1 MRRAYVLGV
10 LSALVAASVWA
21 ETTPPSYPFRYST
34 LDRSGALSLRPTSEA
49 TGLSFT
55 LNAETFD
62 KAIGLDADGGPADET
77 ADETVAEWRPVAFVP
92 PTVTVTAISVAIP
105 GTDAPAFITVTPVV
119 EEGETESVR
128 FGLVTDA
135 TAAETVS
142 LVGADGIARTATLRT
157 YVSDA
162 GVTLKPGQA
171 CAFAFDGTEVGTTP
185 RNFYTFDGAPHLRV
199 SGSATITRH
208 VLSISDGEEHSFA
221 TLANFDESKDQ
232 ADQVFVVEFSGA
244 GGTLNVDGTL
254 DHAPLVL
261 GTSVKSES
269 AKVSFAA
276 CSSFT
281 TSLSL
286 RDGEGQG
293 EQGGITFIG
302 GSDTRWEPTDLL
314 LACDFTLAAPLIVEK
329 TIPIPAGRTF
339 RLELDQP
346 VGSEKNLPNLSFAD
360 ATSRLELASDAAS
373 PEENPLGIPSKYQT
387 MLCTQ
392 SGTLVLDR
400 NVSADGFTISDLR
413 AYNELSANRP
423 LETHV
428 ILRDGHTY
436 DFGSMLG
443 FVDLFD
449 TPIGKATLTV
459 EGGTVEVSTL
469 SLTATD
475 ATLDIRGGTVTANT
489 LAGIEAGT
497 RTAVS
502 VAKGATLTLNNGLA
516 EGTDSTAGVLNLTV
530 EGTLELG
537 GDLHMT
543 PALRRTLR
551 VEDGTIHATSAVK
564 IECPDGGTSTAEDY
578 LTVSGGGTLSGPL
591 TVDSVT
597 GNGTLKIGQGAT
609 VTTLYAYNGT
619 IEGTIE
625 GTGMIGAF
633 TGDLGD
639 VTLGGDWLTGEG
651 KTLADVVAKAQNYH
665 GTLGFT
671 AGTAAAPKTIDFA
684 AVAELTELPGAFRV
698 NDYQKIIMRL
708 DQYIDATVR
717 WPANPQGVE
726 LTLIESGAYGGEAEI
741 PAVPAGVT
749 FEFKYYDA
757 AGGLVEREEGDDY
770 RRDPSEDGVSD
781 ELTWE
786 NAVFTGQGAW
796 IDVEF
801 DGTSANTGWFN
812 LGKQNGCL
820 VGVEGPDYG
829 AVTAN
834 DRFFVA
840 MGHPVSEGMTL
851 GYRPYVAESA
861 LPSFPEEWSLA
872 VRMTAPSS
880 ENKCI
885 LAIGNNYANATAST
899 YSLVFATGAVE
910 EDGTTEVVLWKFDGY
925 ADGAA
930 QPAQDLPAK
939 AIHELFR
946 VKVADAQSAPH
957 VFSVVCDGATLNL
970 YMDGAWLNAINV
982 PDQTLSGG
990 LQLGQQLGGSRVSAS
1005 ARSRAGDVA
1014 VADGGA
1020 VDYIRFYKGAFP
1032 ETAMV
1037 EMADRTPY
1045 VRENLRYV
1053 RYVPRMTMPPDLEL
1067 GDYEKPAEQPE
1078 NETWIQENAWL
1089 EQTWD
1094 GTKWVNRAL
1103 VDQPAEGAECR
1114 ILVAAGEHAIQVNVE
1129 RQVEAK
1135 AADGTVTNAGRY
1147 FYSPNRTYA
1156 SLVVRAQDAATSA
1169 ATLRLVPYG
1178 VTKPES
1184 GDTMNARPWETQLL
1198 ESAWFKV
1205 PEESSPGN
1213 RTGFRYGTL
1222 RFTGG
1227 AGDPIND
1234 DNSDS
1239 AITNFYGAAYLLD
1252 AATSGEGM
1260 NGIFDAG
1267 VCYLSKYAQVVLEG
1281 DSIQSTLEMVA
1292 GLSLT
1297 RGVTAEEVTRQLTG
1311 PVVLRGTTEEGKD
1324 YVLGHDGVGK
1334 DQASEDVWVPFF
1346 GADSTWKF
1354 YDDTRVEGGTDNAN
1368 GVKSGLFARGV
1379 RATGRLFLDF
1389 TAAKGQ
1395 AKYKAGSNFSEQAW
1409 YRYNYEGEAA
1419 PGATGKTAEEAN
1431 ADDFAQAVAFQIR
1444 LCRDAGDIVTL
1455 TLDAVPDAD
1464 VQTFHVEESARTTG
1478 DPLTLALETKDGGK
1492 PLTVWQRV
1500 IAAARLDV
1508 SNNGKGNALNLRPEG
1523 PTSARRTPIHR
1534 GNSTRGAYI
1543 VGTSRVDWDF
1553 GAESSVPRLEVV
1565 PGAELTFAV
1574 GQNFR
1579 RYGTTLVAQG
1589 KDERTFPDE
1598 GSDEGPTMEDMM
1610 GGAWIHHV
1618 SAAPFL
1624 GQDIELGEGAYLGFH
1639 AEAEAQASAER
1650 EEGVVLAG
1658 ELRLTGNAT
1667 LRADYNNVVDPTA
1680 EPRIPHFT
1688 AAGGI
1693 RATKPGVTL
1702 IVDAPTHQVT
1712 GGATQAAD
1720 TGKKFVDWNCLTTN
1734 LTGTNLHLW
1743 KTGPGTVTFFSTE
1756 PPSVSGKV
1764 TVEEGTLAVTAAANT
1779 TIGAQGLHVKAG
1791 ATLADSGR
1799 MAGESRRLAIVPG
1812 GQTLSGGGTV
1822 DGVLRLESGAT
1833 YVAAQDEALT
1843 VTGGLAV
1850 GDGGTADINVTL
1862 PTGTT
1867 EGGAAYVGD
1876 TPYLISG
1883 REERNVRR
1891 RLRPTLNDARWDA
1904 IAWLQDGKTFYAA
1917 RKPAMPV
1924 PSDLGEGNATANA
1937 WHDGF
1942 EDLMVRQYQ
1951 SLGHAYVG
1959 ATQGRTRAGT
1969 AHLSASQIN
1978 DALYAF
1984 SGISAFHAADEA
1996 ATAERRTY
2004 IDAHNFYVAYE
2015 FGISRMAL
2023 ATVNDEESVVVEVKV
2038 RNALADTFGK
2048 AFAEGG
2054 AAEPAAFRSGTKIAF
2069 LAVKNGQAEPL
2080 PTYVT
2085 VKEVVADLSGTPLV
2099 DSATRA
2105 ETDVRYFAL
2114 PYAALKDYF
2123 GNAPILLRPSATN
2136 PVELPAQQ

>member
-1 MRRAYVLGV
+1 MSKWQLFWAM
-10 LSALVAASVWA
+10 AAMAAMAAMPLFA
-21 ETTPPSYPFRYST
+21 ETPTDDYTFRYST
-34 LDRSGALSLRPTSEA
+34 LDRVGELAVRPTSDA
-49 TGLSFT
+49 NDLSFT
-55 LNAETFD
+55 LDAETFD
-62 KAIGLDADGGPADET
+62 KAIGLGAAGGPAG
-77 ADETVAEWRPVAFVP
+77 ETVTEWRPVAFVP

-105 GTDAPAFITVTPVV
+105 GTEAPASLTVTPPDGGTAVTFKLTP
-119 EEGETESVR
+119 GDAESVT
-128 FGLVTDA
+128 LTD
-135 TAAETVS
+135 T
-142 LVGADGIARTATLRT
+142 DGTTDTATLCT
-157 YVSDA
+157 YESTT
-162 GVTLKPGQA
+162 GVTLAPGQA
-171 CAFAFDGTEVGTTP
+171 CRFAFDGTEVGTTP

-208 VLSISDGEEHSFA
+208 VLSISDGRKHSFA
-221 TLANFDESKDQ
+221 TLAGFDESMDQ
-232 ADQVFVVEFSGA
+232 ADQVFVVEFSGS
-244 GGTLNVDGTL
+244 GGTLQMDAPLQN
-254 DHAPLVL
+254 APLVI
-261 GTSVKSES
+261 GSSVSSTE
-269 AKVSFAA
+269 AAVEAAVSFDSAFA
-276 CSSFT
+276 VP
-281 TSLSL
+281 LSL
-286 RDGEGQG
+286 RDGEGGKGSLSLTFG
-293 EQGGITFIG
+293 EGASFNP
-302 GSDTRWEPTDLL
+302 SALL
-314 LACDFTLAAPLIVEK
+314 LACDVTLKSPVNLPEEAWLATHDV
-329 TIPIPAGRTF
+329 PIPAGRTF
-339 RLELDQP
+339 RLELASP
-346 VGSEKNLPNLSFAD
+346 VGSEDNLPNLSFAD
-360 ATSRLELASDAAS
+360 ATSRLELASNAIGTDG
-373 PEENPLGIPSKYQT
+373 NPLGIPAKYQE
-387 MLCTQ
+387 MLNTQ

-400 NVSADGFTISDLR
+400 NVTASSGAFYATAQNLDFTLILTGDHTFDFGAFFTIDDYGDYGLPSNFRSFTLIQESGESIFGSQFSLNATER
-413 AYNELSANRP
+413 N
-423 LETHV
+423 V
-428 ILRDGHTY
+428 IRVEGGTSTI
-436 DFGSMLG
+436 GSMLG
-443 FVDLFD
+443 F
-449 TPIGKATLTV
+449 P
-459 EGGTVEVSTL
+459 
-469 SLTATD
+469 
-475 ATLDIRGGTVTANT
+475 
-489 LAGIEAGT
+489 AGSIT
-497 RTAVS
+497 SIS
-502 VAKGATLTLNNGLA
+502 VADGATLTLNKGLA
-516 EGTDSTAGVLNLTV
+516 EGTDSTAGVFNLTV
-530 EGTLELG
+530 AGTLELG
-537 GDLHMT
+537 GNLNMT

-564 IECPDGGTSTAEDY
+564 IECTDGGTSTAEDY

-1227 AGDPIND
+1227 AGDPIT
-1234 DNSDS
+1234 SDP
-1239 AITNFYGAAYLLD
+1239 AITNFHGAGYLID
-1252 AATSGEGM
+1252 AASVGVD
-1260 NGIFDAG
+1260 GIYDAG
-1267 VCYLSKYAQVVLEG
+1267 VCYLSKYGNVELLPNGE
-1281 DSIQSTLEMVA
+1281 SPLLSRLTMVA
-1292 GLSLT
+1292 GMSLT
-1297 RGVTAEEVTRQLTG
+1297 RGVMDEVARWQLTG
-1311 PVVLRGTTEEGKD
+1311 PVVVQGTAQGTAEPGRD
-1324 YVLGHDGVGK
+1324 YALGHPELKTQDPNN

-1346 GADSTWKF
+1346 TANSTWKF
-1354 YDDTRVEGGTDNAN
+1354 YDDTRVEGGAENAD
-1368 GVKSGLFARGV
+1368 GDKAGLFARGV
-1379 RATGRLFLDF
+1379 QTPGRLYLDF
-1389 TAAKGQ
+1389 TVGVGTGDAPGTAEDTAKSNTG
-1395 AKYKAGSNFSEQAW
+1395 NFSEQAW
-1409 YRYNYEGEAA
+1409 YRYGY
-1419 PGATGKTAEEAN
+1419 EAN
-1431 ADDFAQAVAFQIR
+1431 QTTSTLSGMKPVRAKPEDFDQAVAFQIR
-1444 LCRDAGDIVTL
+1444 LSKKTGDVTL
-1455 TLDAVPDAD
+1455 TLDEVPKAR
-1464 VQTFHVEESARTTG
+1464 VQTFYVEEAEGTSDG
-1478 DPLTLALETKDGGK
+1478 PLTLTLTMETAADDKEPQ

-1500 IAAARLDV
+1500 VAAARLDV
-1508 SNNGKGNALNLRPEG
+1508 SNDRKGNALNLRPEG
-1523 PTSARRTPIHR
+1523 PDSARRTPIHR

-1553 GAESSVPRLEVV
+1553 GAESSVPRLEVAA
-1565 PGAELTFAV
+1565 GCTLTFTV
-1574 GQNFR
+1574 GQDLR
-1579 RYGTTLVAQG
+1579 RYGTTVAAQ
-1589 KDERTFPDE
+1589 
-1598 GSDEGPTMEDMM
+1598 S
-1610 GGAWIHHV
+1610 GAYIHHT
-1618 SAAPFL
+1618 SNEPFL
-1624 GQDIELGEGAYLGFH
+1624 GQDIELAAGATFGFH
-1639 AEAEAQASAER
+1639 ATAAADADTAR
-1650 EEGVVLAG
+1650 EEGVVLEG
-1658 ELRLTGNAT
+1658 SLNLLGSAT
-1667 LRADYNNVVDPTA
+1667 LRAAGGTEDRP
-1680 EPRIPHFT
+1680 PRFF

-1693 RATKPGVTL
+1693 VAAAAPGAELTVH
-1702 IVDAPTHQVT
+1702 AEE
-1712 GGATQAAD
+1712 GANWRSRTAA
-1720 TGKKFVDWNCLTTN
+1720 
-1734 LTGTNLHLW
+1734 LTGDVPFGLR
-1743 KTGPGTVTFFSTE
+1743 KTGPGTVTFDAET
-1756 PPSVSGKV
+1756 PPTVSGKV
-1764 TVEEGTLAVTAAANT
+1764 TVEEGTLAVTAAADT
-1779 TIGAQGLHVKAG
+1779 PVGSAGLHVAQG

-1822 DGVLRLESGAT
+1822 AGVLRLQSGAT
-1833 YVAAQDEALT
+1833 YLAKQGEHLT
-1843 VTGGLAV
+1843 VTGGLTV
-1850 GDGGTADINVTL
+1850 
-1862 PTGTT
+1862 
-1867 EGGAAYVGD
+1867 GAAGEGSEATHVNVSLPADYVGD
-1876 TPYLISG
+1876 THYLVSG
-1883 REERNVRR
+1883 REERTVRR
-1891 RLRPTLNDARWDA
+1891 RFKPTLGDARWDA
-1904 IAWLQDGKTFYAA
+1904 IAWLEGGRTYYAA
-1917 RKPAMPV
+1917 REPAMPE
-1924 PSDLGEGNATANA
+1924 PAAGDLEGNETVNA

-1942 EDLMVRQYQ
+1942 EAILVNQYQ

-1959 ATQGRTRAGT
+1959 ATQGRTRAAT
-1969 AHLSASQIN
+1969 AHLSASEIN
-1978 DALYAF
+1978 EALYAF
-1984 SGISAFHAADEA
+1984 SGISAFAPSDGA
-1996 ATAERRTY
+1996 ATGGRTY

-2015 FGISRMAL
+2015 FGINRMAF
-2023 ATVNDEESVVVEVKV
+2023 ATIGNDECVVVEVKV
-2038 RNALADTFGK
+2038 RNALTESFGK
-2048 AFAEGG
+2048 AVAAAAAEG
-2054 AAEPAAFRSGTKIAF
+2054 AAAFRSGTKITF
-2069 LAVKNGQAEPL
+2069 KAVKNGQIEAL
-2080 PTYVT
+2080 TDVT
-2085 VKEVVADLSGTPLV
+2085 VKEVADLAGTPLA
-2099 DSATRA
+2099 DPATPATRA
-2105 ETDVRYFAL
+2105 ADARYFAL
-2114 PYAALKDYF
+2114 PYEALKEHFRD
-2123 GNAPILLRPSATN
+2123 APILLRPSASNSWTGSS
-2136 PVELPAQQ
+2136 EAL